1 MNSKIRRY
9 QFELLISLAI
19 YAVLVFG
26 SNWLLRLMNPEGA
39 VKYAIAVLPM
49 FGVIAM
55 AAAIL
60 RHVRRLD
67 ELQQRSTLEALAFAF
82 SVSAFGFFAWGFAET
97 AGAPR
102 LPTFAIWPIMAV
114 LWMVGGLLAHRRY
127 R

>member
-1 MNSKIRRY
+1 MNNKTRRY
-9 QFELLISLAI
+9 QIELMIALVI
-19 YAVLVFG
+19 YFLLLLG
-26 SNWLLRLMNPEGA
+26 SNGLLRLFNPEGV

-49 FGVIAM
+49 FGVFAM

-60 RHVRRLD
+60 RHLRRLD
-67 ELQQRSTLEALAFAF
+67 ELQQRASLEALAFAF

-97 AGAPR
+97 AGAPK

-114 LWMVGGLLAHRRY
+114 LWMLGGLLAHRRY

>member
-1 MNSKIRRY
+1 VNKTRRY
-9 QFELLISLAI
+9 QAELAVSLLI
-19 YAVLVFG
+19 YFVLVFG
-26 SNWLLRLMNPEGA
+26 SNWLLRLLNPEGA

-60 RHVRRLD
+60 RHVRRMD
-67 ELQQRSTLEALAFAF
+67 ELQQRASLEALAFAF
-82 SVSAFGFFAWGFAET
+82 SASAFGFFAWGFAET

-102 LPTFAIWPIMAV
+102 LPTFATWPIMAA
-114 LWMVGGLLAHRRY
+114 LWIIGGLLAHRRY

>member
-1 MNSKIRRY
+1 VNSKIRRY

>member
-19 YAVLVFG
+19 YAALVFG
-26 SNWLLRLMNPEGA
+26 SNWLLRLMNPDGA